1 MKIDSSEVKVVNT
14 KEKLDLI
21 KKYWDPKIAG
31 EMNDDKAQL
40 VKIKDQFVW
49 HHHEQEDELFYVLK
63 GHLIVHFRDRDV
75 HVNEGEF
82 VIVPKMLE
90 HMTEALE
97 ETHLLYIEPKQ
108 AVNTGN
114 VIDSKYTAKNQ
125 EKI

>member
-1 MKIDSSEVKVVNT
+1 MKNNSSEVKVVNT
-14 KEKLDLI
+14 KEKLELI
-21 KKYWDPKIAG
+21 NKYWDPKIVG
-31 EMNDDKAQL
+31 EMKEDKVQL

-49 HHHEQEDELFYVLK
+49 HHHEKEDELFYVLK

-75 HVNEGEF
+75 HVKEGEF

-90 HMTEALE
+90 HMTEAPE

-108 AVNTGN
+108 AINTGN